1 MKSWIF
7 PVVNE
12 RCVVLAA
19 GLINLGILMFM
30 NWNARAGPGP
40 GGGRR
45 KRNNMFL

>member
-12 RCVVLAA
+12 RYVVLAA

-30 NWNARAGPGP
+30 NRNARAGPGP

-45 KRNNMFL
+45 KRNNIFL